1 MSNTYK
7 YPDFD
12 VIDAHIRRARAER
25 SVVLAG
31 LIAAGIDATIRVSR
45 ALARR
50 IAANVALKDRA
61 MQGNPFVKGVVPHH

>member
-1 MSNTYK
+1 MSTSYQ

-31 LIAAGIDATIRVSR
+31 LIAAGIDAAIRVSR
-45 ALARR
+45 GFARR

-61 MQGNPFVKGVVPHH
+61 MQGNPYVKGVVPHH